1 MSQVRLLLTDA
12 AWQELAVI
20 LETVQPQAG
29 NPPRQSDRRLIE
41 AGLYLA
47 RTGIPGRALPT
58 ECGQWDAVSNRFR
71 RWEKRH
77 VWQQCWQPLPSDALP
92 VAKQLFLESTIVR
105 AHQHTAGA
113 LQPTA
118 GKQPRLG
125 AVLAGALPPNSTR
138 LETGDDRG
146 VSRGLTGGERSA
158 MPGCDEGL
166 AQLPSTQVWRT
177 P

>member
-146 VSRGLTGGERSA
+146 SRGGSREENGVLCPAVMR
-158 MPGCDEGL
+158 GL